1 MLWRIMPQT
10 DPALA
15 EETVAA
21 DESAVTAEFIEFLKA
36 ASIRRS
42 PTGVMKRFNQ
52 GRHTGCVEATFSISD
67 GLPADLRVGLFATPG
82 TYPALIRFAN
92 AASATDREPDIR
104 GMSIQ
109 VRDVHGEHLT
119 PGAATQDFVL
129 NSHPVM
135 MAPGTKEFLALLRAM
150 EEGGFARVRYFLS
163 RPRAAMIAL
172 AARQQPSC
180 HLDIPYWSTTPYL
193 FGPGRAVKYMAR
205 PCAPSASPRTHPV
218 TDTYLR
224 DALQARLAQAD
235 GCFDFMVQFQTDARR
250 MPIED
255 ATVEWKERDSP
266 FRPVARIRI
275 PVQRID
281 RPEREALCE
290 QIAFNPWHCLADHR
304 PLGDFNRARRAIYAA
319 MAAFRAERR
328 AAALT

>member
-1 MLWRIMPQT
+1 MLSRTMSRT
-10 DPALA
+10 VPALA
-15 EETVAA
+15 EETIAA
-21 DESAVTAEFIEFLKA
+21 DEPAVTAEFIEFLKA
-36 ASIRRS
+36 ASRRRH
-42 PTGVMKRFNQ
+42 PAGVMKRFNQ
-52 GRHTGCVEATFSISD
+52 GRHTGCVEATFIVAD

-92 AASATDREPDIR
+92 AASATDREPDLR

-109 VRDVHGEHLT
+109 VRDVHGENLT
-119 PGAATQDFVL
+119 PGRTTQDFVL

-135 MAPGTKEFLALLRAM
+135 MVPGQKEFLALLQAM
-150 EEGGFARVRYFLS
+150 EAGGLHRVRYFLS

-193 FGPGRAVKYMAR
+193 FGPGRAVKYVAR
-205 PCAPSASPRTHPV
+205 PCAPAASRRPHPV
-218 TDTYLR
+218 TATYLR

-275 PVQRID
+275 PVQRLD
-281 RPEREALCE
+281 QPGREALCE
-290 QIAFNPWHCLADHR
+290 QIAFNPWHCLAPHR
-304 PLGDFNRARRAIYAA
+304 PLGDLNRARRAIYAA
-319 MAAFRAERR
+319 MAAFRAER
-328 AAALT
+328 ASALT